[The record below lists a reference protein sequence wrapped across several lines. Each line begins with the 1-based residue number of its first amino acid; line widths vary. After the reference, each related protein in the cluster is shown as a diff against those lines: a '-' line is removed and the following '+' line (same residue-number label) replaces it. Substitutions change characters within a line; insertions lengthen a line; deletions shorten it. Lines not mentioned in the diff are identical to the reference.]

1 VILEINL
8 LNIFIMFGKNKKT
21 SVKEIKVVTNAASL
35 SQDIDSAIK
44 SFTTLITKLTN
55 KAAEA
60 NEMKQAKEAEIK
72 ALTVECDALQAVSDR
87 ANDLATK
94 ISNIFN

>member
-1 VILEINL
+1 
-8 LNIFIMFGKNKKT
+8 MFGKQKT
-21 SVKEIKVVTNAASL
+21 TTKEIKVVTNAASL

-44 SFTTLITKLTN
+44 SFTTLITKLAN
-55 KAAEA
+55 KATEA
-60 NEMKQAKEAEIK
+60 DEMKQAKEAEIK
-72 ALTVECDALQAVSDR
+72 ALTDECNALQAVKDR